1 MNLFRPR
8 FNDGPKDGDVMEV
21 DGLRVRLK
29 VNRRARRISL
39 RIDPTRGEAVA
50 VAPSPRRL
58 SEAASFAKERAGWA
72 AERLAAHPQKRPFAP
87 GTYAPLRGRPTLL
100 TAIPNASAARLVE
113 DEGEIVIVSGGEGEA
128 FARRVENLLRRE
140 ALKDLTE
147 RTACH
152 ARALGLKVPRTAIGD
167 PKSRWGSCTPQRGS
181 IRYSWRLVLA
191 PPAVLDYVAAHEVAH
206 LVHADHSPRFWAV
219 VKGLVGPRL
228 EGRAW
233 LKANGGELHAIGR

>member
-8 FNDGPKDGDVMEV
+8 FNDGDVLEI

-39 RIDPTRGEAVA
+39 RIDAAKREAVA
-50 VAPSPRRL
+50 VAPSQRRL
-58 SEAASFAKERAGWA
+58 SEAASFARERSQWA
-72 AERLAAHPQKRPFAP
+72 HQRLAAGPPSRPFAP
-87 GTYAPLRGRPTLL
+87 DGKAPLRGRLVRL
-100 TAIPNASAARLVE
+100 VAAGNASAARLIE
-113 DEGEIVIVSGGEGEA
+113 EPEGPVIVSGGEGDA

-147 RTACH
+147 RTEHH
-152 ARALGLKVPRTAIGD
+152 ARTLGLRAPKVGIGD
-167 PKSRWGSCTPQRGS
+167 PKSRWGSCTPGRAS
-181 IRYSWRLVLA
+181 IRYSWRLILA
-191 PPAVLDYVAAHEVAH
+191 PSSVLDYVAAHEVAH

-219 VKGLVGPRL
+219 VKTLAGPHL

-233 LKANGGELHAIGR
+233 LKSHGGELHAVGR